1 MPLERPALVGNAADP
16 HQVRRGRRVEAQRE
30 AQYRGALGEVL
41 KSREGRFV
49 IWSLLERA
57 GLYRTSL
64 QVDPHQTYALEGRR
78 NFGLELLEAVQN
90 TDHKS
95 YLLMEREARQR
106 QDHEDRGAPLAAQ
119 TPAVAALTTEET
131 TLDG

>member
-30 AQYRGALGEVL
+30 AQYRGALGVVL

-78 NFGLELLEAVQN
+78 NFGLELLEAVQS
-90 TDHKS
+90 TDLER
-95 YLLMEREARQR
+95 YLLMEREARAR
-106 QDHEDRGAPLAAQ
+106 QDHEDRATLAVQ
-119 TPAVAALTTEET
+119 TPPVAALTTEET
-131 TLDG
+131 TIDG